1 MPINSDGKVAYIYKD
16 GTWYAISGAINTN
29 ASYTWTASQT
39 FASPVTFEEVLISR
53 AGINNFQSP
62 ETRDIAIPNPVDGAV
77 CFVRQ
82 STTGGT
88 VINQLQYYHNGW
100 KNVSGYSNV
109 VSKLGSYSID
119 LNDAGKV
126 ITVDSSSASTIALPT
141 NAELPIANGFKFDVV
156 RLGTGTVVISSSAT
170 VLSKNPSAAY
180 IDSQYGRVTVI
191 KLDTNTW
198 LVTGDVYEGSTS
210 APAPVAPAPVAPAPA
225 PVAPSPVAPSPV
237 APSPVAPSPV
247 APAPVAPAP
256 VAPAPVAPAP
266 IGPVPAPAPAPVP
279 APAPAPVPAPA
290 PAPVGVTNYFG
301 YCDLNYDPVG
311 PFSTSSSCADA
322 YDAQENANGYPPI
335 GWVCGPTLA
344 SGTPS
349 CSGTSPAPTPAP
361 TPAPVS
367 GTTTYYGCCSNG
379 GGVSGSY
386 ASSGAAVT
394 GLQAACAAEE
404 PGNNLSGGVY
414 TTPQSCNTSPAPVAP
429 SPAPV
434 SSCNPADAWSYT
446 KSMCQA
452 CGYYYSDTFGECS
465 TEPWE
470 TSPSPAPAPAAPA
483 PAAPAP
489 APAPAPVSVAPVS
502 PSCNPADAW
511 AMNKSMCQACGYY
524 YSDEFGECSTT
535 PWTSPAPV
543 APSPAAPAPAA
554 PAPAPAP
561 APVSVAPAPT
571 PAPSPAPVPAPAPAP
586 APVASCDE
594 NLAWSYNQS
603 KCQSCGYYWSN
614 TFGEC
619 SSEPWSSPAP
629 VAPSPVAPSPVAPS
643 PVAPSP
649 AAPSP
654 VAPVAPS
661 PAAPVAP
668 SPAAPVA
675 PSPAAPVAAPTG
687 GSTNCTCGYCWRCNI
702 CCPNQSCAC

>member
-62 ETRDIAIPNPVDGAV
+62 ETRDIAIPNPVDGSV

-198 LVTGDVYEGSTS
+198 LVTGDVYEGSTP
-210 APAPVAPAPVAPAPA
+210 APAPVAPAPVAPAPAPAPVSA

-237 APSPVAPSPV
+237 APSPVAPVAPSPV
-247 APAPVAPAP
+247 APSPVAPSPAAPVAPS
-256 VAPAPVAPAP
+256 
-266 IGPVPAPAPAPVP
+266 PAPA
-279 APAPAPVPAPA
+279 PAPA

-301 YCDLNYDPVG
+301 YCDLNNNPVG
-311 PFSTSSSCADA
+311 PFATSSSCSDA

-335 GWVCGPTLA
+335 GWVCGSTPQ

-349 CSGTSPAPTPAP
+349 CSVTPAP
-361 TPAPVS
+361 APA
-367 GTTTYYGCCSNG
+367 
-379 GGVSGSY
+379 
-386 ASSGAAVT
+386 
-394 GLQAACAAEE
+394 
-404 PGNNLSGGVY
+404 
-414 TTPQSCNTSPAPVAP
+414 PAPVAP
-429 SPAPV
+429 SPAP
-434 SSCNPADAWSYT
+434 
-446 KSMCQA
+446 
-452 CGYYYSDTFGECS
+452 
-465 TEPWE
+465 
-470 TSPSPAPAPAAPA
+470 APAAP
-483 PAAPAP
+483 
-489 APAPAPVSVAPVS
+489 VSS
-502 PSCNPADAW
+502 SCVPADAW
-511 AMNKSMCQACGYY
+511 AYNKSKCQSCGYY

-543 APSPAAPAPAA
+543 APSPVAPSPAA
-554 PAPAPAP
+554 PSPAP
-561 APVSVAPAPT
+561 APV
-571 PAPSPAPVPAPAPAP
+571 APSPAPV
-586 APVASCDE
+586 ASCVPAD
-594 NLAWSYNQS
+594 AWSYNKS
-603 KCQSCGYYWSN
+603 KCQSCGYYYSDE
-614 TFGEC
+614 FGEC
-619 SSEPWSSPAP
+619 STTPWTSPAP
-629 VAPSPVAPSPVAPS
+629 VAPSPVAPSPAPA

-649 AAPSP
+649 AAPVAPSP
-654 VAPVAPS
+654 AAPVAPS

-687 GSTNCTCGYCWRCNI
+687 GSGPCTCGYCWRCSI
-702 CCPNQSCAC
+702 CCPGQSCSC

>member
-156 RLGTGTVVISSSAT
+156 RLGTGTVLISSSAT

-198 LVTGDVYEGSTS
+198 LVTGDVYEGSTL

-225 PVAPSPVAPSPV
+225 PAPVSTPVAPSPVAPSPV

-247 APAPVAPAP
+247 APSPVAPVAPSPVAPSPVAPSPAAP
-256 VAPAPVAPAP
+256 VAPS
-266 IGPVPAPAPAPVP
+266 PAPA
-279 APAPAPVPAPA
+279 PAPA

-301 YCDLNYDPVG
+301 YCDLTNSPNG
-311 PFSTSSSCADA
+311 PFATSSSCIDA
-322 YDAQENANGYPPI
+322 YNAQENANGYPPI
-335 GWVCGPTLA
+335 GWVCGSTPQ
-344 SGTPS
+344 SGTPNCGS
-349 CSGTSPAPTPAP
+349 SPAPAPAP
-361 TPAPVS
+361 AAPAP
-367 GTTTYYGCCSNG
+367 
-379 GGVSGSY
+379 
-386 ASSGAAVT
+386 APAPA
-394 GLQAACAAEE
+394 
-404 PGNNLSGGVY
+404 P
-414 TTPQSCNTSPAPVAP
+414 SPAPVAP
-429 SPAPV
+429 V
-434 SSCNPADAWSYT
+434 STSCVPADAWSYT

-465 TEPWE
+465 TTPW
-470 TSPSPAPAPAAPA
+470 TSPAPIAPAPAAPAPVAPA

-489 APAPAPVSVAPVS
+489 APAPAPAAPAPAPAPVAP
-502 PSCNPADAW
+502 SCVPADAW
-511 AMNKSMCQACGYY
+511 SYNKSKCQSCGYY
-524 YSDEFGECSTT
+524 YSDTFGECSTT
-535 PWTSPAPV
+535 PWT
-543 APSPAAPAPAA
+543 
-554 PAPAPAP
+554 
-561 APVSVAPAPT
+561 
-571 PAPSPAPVPAPAPAP
+571 
-586 APVASCDE
+586 
-594 NLAWSYNQS
+594 
-603 KCQSCGYYWSN
+603 
-614 TFGEC
+614 
-619 SSEPWSSPAP
+619 SPAP

-649 AAPSP
+649 VAPSP

-675 PSPAAPVAAPTG
+675 PSPAAPVAPSPAAPVAPSPAAPVAAPTG
-687 GSTNCTCGYCWRCNI
+687 GGGQCTCGYCWRCSI
-702 CCPNQSCAC
+702 CCPGQSCAC

>member
-156 RLGTGTVVISSSAT
+156 RLGTGTVLISSSAT

-198 LVTGDVYEGSTS
+198 LVTGDVYEGSTL
-210 APAPVAPAPVAPAPA
+210 APAPVAPAPVAPAPAPAPVSTPVAPSPVAPSPVA

-237 APSPVAPSPV
+237 APSPAAPVAPSP
-247 APAPVAPAP
+247 APA
-256 VAPAPVAPAP
+256 
-266 IGPVPAPAPAPVP
+266 
-279 APAPAPVPAPA
+279 PAPA

-301 YCDLNYDPVG
+301 YCDLTNSPNG
-311 PFSTSSSCADA
+311 PFATSSSCIDA
-322 YDAQENANGYPPI
+322 YNAQENANGYPPI
-335 GWVCGPTLA
+335 GWVCGSTPQ
-344 SGTPS
+344 SGTPNCGS
-349 CSGTSPAPTPAP
+349 SPAPAPAP
-361 TPAPVS
+361 AAPAP
-367 GTTTYYGCCSNG
+367 
-379 GGVSGSY
+379 
-386 ASSGAAVT
+386 APAPA
-394 GLQAACAAEE
+394 
-404 PGNNLSGGVY
+404 P
-414 TTPQSCNTSPAPVAP
+414 SPAPVAP
-429 SPAPV
+429 V
-434 SSCNPADAWSYT
+434 STSCVPADAWSYT

-465 TEPWE
+465 TTPW
-470 TSPSPAPAPAAPA
+470 TSPAPIAPAPAAPA

-489 APAPAPVSVAPVS
+489 APAPVAP
-502 PSCNPADAW
+502 SCVPADAW
-511 AMNKSMCQACGYY
+511 SYNKSKCQSCGYY
-524 YSDEFGECSTT
+524 YSDTFGECSTT
-535 PWTSPAPV
+535 PWT
-543 APSPAAPAPAA
+543 
-554 PAPAPAP
+554 
-561 APVSVAPAPT
+561 
-571 PAPSPAPVPAPAPAP
+571 
-586 APVASCDE
+586 
-594 NLAWSYNQS
+594 
-603 KCQSCGYYWSN
+603 
-614 TFGEC
+614 
-619 SSEPWSSPAP
+619 SPAP

-649 AAPSP
+649 VAPSP

-661 PAAPVAP
+661 PAAPVA
-668 SPAAPVA
+668 
-675 PSPAAPVAAPTG
+675 APTG
-687 GSTNCTCGYCWRCNI
+687 GGGQCTCGYCWRCSI
-702 CCPNQSCAC
+702 CCPGQSCAC

>member
-62 ETRDIAIPNPVDGAV
+62 ETRDIAIPNPINGSV

-88 VINQLQYYHNGW
+88 LINQLQYYDNGW
-100 KNVSGYSNV
+100 KNISGYSNV

-126 ITVDSSSASTIALPT
+126 ITVDSSSPSTIALPT

-198 LVTGDVYEGSTS
+198 LVTGDVYEGSTPAPAPV

-247 APAPVAPAP
+247 AP
-256 VAPAPVAPAP
+256 
-266 IGPVPAPAPAPVP
+266 
-279 APAPAPVPAPA
+279 
-290 PAPVGVTNYFG
+290 
-301 YCDLNYDPVG
+301 
-311 PFSTSSSCADA
+311 
-322 YDAQENANGYPPI
+322 
-335 GWVCGPTLA
+335 
-344 SGTPS
+344 
-349 CSGTSPAPTPAP
+349 
-361 TPAPVS
+361 
-367 GTTTYYGCCSNG
+367 
-379 GGVSGSY
+379 
-386 ASSGAAVT
+386 
-394 GLQAACAAEE
+394 
-404 PGNNLSGGVY
+404 
-414 TTPQSCNTSPAPVAP
+414 
-429 SPAPV
+429 
-434 SSCNPADAWSYT
+434 
-446 KSMCQA
+446 
-452 CGYYYSDTFGECS
+452 
-465 TEPWE
+465 
-470 TSPSPAPAPAAPA
+470 
-483 PAAPAP
+483 
-489 APAPAPVSVAPVS
+489 
-502 PSCNPADAW
+502 
-511 AMNKSMCQACGYY
+511 
-524 YSDEFGECSTT
+524 
-535 PWTSPAPV
+535 
-543 APSPAAPAPAA
+543 
-554 PAPAPAP
+554 
-561 APVSVAPAPT
+561 
-571 PAPSPAPVPAPAPAP
+571 
-586 APVASCDE
+586 
-594 NLAWSYNQS
+594 
-603 KCQSCGYYWSN
+603 
-614 TFGEC
+614 
-619 SSEPWSSPAP
+619 

-649 AAPSP
+649 APAPAPAPAPVGVTNYFGYCDLTNSPNGPFATSSSCADAYAAQENANGYPPIGWVCGSTPLEGTPNCSVTPAPAPAPVAPSPAPAPVAPVSSSCVPADAWSYNKSMCQACGYYYSDTFGECSTTPWETSPSPAPVTPVAATAWYCKTEVQGGGCSLTGPFASDQSASGTGYVTICTQATSNPYTCPSSPAPSPAPAPVAPSP
-654 VAPVAPS
+654 VAPSPAPAPAPAAPSPAPAPAPAAPAPAPVTTWYCSTTEYGAGQYRGTASSDLTGSICNDYATVCSTSGYPAYPTIPSCTPAPAAPVAPS

-675 PSPAAPVAAPTG
+675 PSPAAPVAPSPAAPVAPSPAAPVAPSPAAPVAPSPAAPVAPSPAAPVAPTG
-687 GSTNCTCGYCWRCNI
+687 GGGCTCGYCWRCSI
-702 CCPNQSCAC
+702 CCPGGQQCAC

>member
-198 LVTGDVYEGSTS
+198 LVTGDVYEGSTP
-210 APAPVAPAPVAPAPA
+210 APAPVAPAPVAPAPAPAPVSA

-247 APAPVAPAP
+247 APVAPSPVAPSPVAPSPAAPVAPS
-256 VAPAPVAPAP
+256 
-266 IGPVPAPAPAPVP
+266 PAPA
-279 APAPAPVPAPA
+279 PAPA

-301 YCDLNYDPVG
+301 YCDLTNSPNG
-311 PFSTSSSCADA
+311 PFATSSSCADA
-322 YDAQENANGYPPI
+322 YAAQENANGYPPI
-335 GWVCGPTLA
+335 GWVCGTTPE

-349 CSGTSPAPTPAP
+349 CSVTPSPAPAPAP
-361 TPAPVS
+361 A
-367 GTTTYYGCCSNG
+367 
-379 GGVSGSY
+379 
-386 ASSGAAVT
+386 
-394 GLQAACAAEE
+394 
-404 PGNNLSGGVY
+404 
-414 TTPQSCNTSPAPVAP
+414 PAPVAP
-429 SPAPV
+429 V
-434 SSCNPADAWSYT
+434 SSSCVPEDAWSYT

-465 TEPWE
+465 TTPWE

-483 PAAPAP
+483 PVAPS
-489 APAPAPVSVAPVS
+489 PAPAPVAPVAA
-502 PSCNPADAW
+502 SCNPDDAW
-511 AMNKSMCQACGYY
+511 SYTKSMCQACGYY

-543 APSPAAPAPAA
+543 APSPVAPSPVAPSPVA
-554 PAPAPAP
+554 PSPAP
-561 APVSVAPAPT
+561 APV
-571 PAPSPAPVPAPAPAP
+571 APSPAPVAACVPE
-586 APVASCDE
+586 D
-594 NLAWSYNQS
+594 AWSYNQS
-603 KCQSCGYYWSN
+603 KCQSCGYYYST

-619 SSEPWSSPAP
+619 SSTPWTSPAP

-643 PVAPSP
+643 PAP
-649 AAPSP
+649 
-654 VAPVAPS
+654 APVAPS

-675 PSPAAPVAAPTG
+675 PSPAAPVAPSPAAPVAPSPAAPVAPSPVAPSPTG
-687 GSTNCTCGYCWRCNI
+687 GSEPCTCGYCWRCNI
-702 CCPNQSCAC
+702 CCPGQQCAC